1 MFRVLRHC
9 YKIVWCCNGVMD
21 FCTAKFSFRRVL
33 KNHNLMRAIYAGQE
47 ACAPLEILD
56 VKWWLYFIQ
65 KWHLTKKNST
75 EHLPGISKVLS
86 LRPPPWKAP
95 STPLCGQKCNTINI
109 RHRILQI

>member
-47 ACAPLEILD
+47 ACPPGNFRCEMVI
-56 VKWWLYFIQ
+56 VLYPKMASHQEKFY
-65 KWHLTKKNST
+65 
-75 EHLPGISKVLS
+75 
-86 LRPPPWKAP
+86 
-95 STPLCGQKCNTINI
+95 
-109 RHRILQI
+109 